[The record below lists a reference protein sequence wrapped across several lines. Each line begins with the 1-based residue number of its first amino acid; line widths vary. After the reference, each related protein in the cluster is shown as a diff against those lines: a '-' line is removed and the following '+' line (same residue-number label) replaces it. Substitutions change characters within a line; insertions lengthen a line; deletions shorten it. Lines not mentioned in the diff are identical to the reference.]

1 MTDTLQIQRIEPDS
15 PHVAT
20 LAAWEYRQWGQQG
33 SGLSLAVAT
42 ADFRRGCGFC
52 GVPSVFAALV
62 GEQPVGMARLVE
74 EDMDSRPELTPWLA
88 SVFVLPEWRGR
99 GVASR
104 LVERVEEEARDSGI
118 DQLYLFTPDQQS
130 LYGRLGWREMEVS
143 KHRGEPVTIMRRRLP
158 R

>member
-1 MTDTLQIQRIEPDS
+1 GQPLHCCSCRRFTPCGSASRLAPRCSNTDDEQHMTDSLLIQRIEPDS

-33 SGLSLAVAT
+33 SGLSLAAAT

-74 EDMDSRPELTPWLA
+74 EDMDSRPELTP
-88 SVFVLPEWRGR
+88 
-99 GVASR
+99 
-104 LVERVEEEARDSGI
+104 
-118 DQLYLFTPDQQS
+118 
-130 LYGRLGWREMEVS
+130 
-143 KHRGEPVTIMRRRLP
+143 
-158 R
+158 